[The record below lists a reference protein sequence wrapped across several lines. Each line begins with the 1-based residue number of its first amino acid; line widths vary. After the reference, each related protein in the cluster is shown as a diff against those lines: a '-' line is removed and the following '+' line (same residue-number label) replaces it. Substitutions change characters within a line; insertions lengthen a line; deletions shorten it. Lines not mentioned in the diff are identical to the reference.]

1 MFFLVRKSVLGSS
14 DEFQDLDFDVS
25 ELTIGSNESNA
36 VVLDEL
42 TDGEVTIKVINDT
55 DAKFTCTGGLVI
67 SINDKKGKS
76 GKIRK
81 GHVYRL
87 GVYDIEVVTSP
98 TGFDFALNISRSKR
112 KSTVIN
118 KSYELKST
126 KSLFSARTFSYLAF
140 LAIILFF
147 LVIPFMGSQ
156 NKDIQNKLNQMHI
169 PTDNSWSSGPLA
181 MAHRIPEIGDKCN
194 ICHVKPF
201 QKVQDAQCKTCHRK
215 LDDHIAK
222 NHPAVEELSQF
233 LCENCHKEHNEP
245 LQLTRTDDALCVDC
259 HARIED
265 FMGNSSDKNLSVQ
278 KVTGFNS
285 NSHPPFRLSLISP
298 LEENGSY
305 EWIKSRPLFDPNVKI
320 KESSNLKFTHEV
332 HLDDEKVQ
340 DESNGEALVCNDCHQ
355 LKEDGEHFEPITMDK
370 DCRSCHKLSFDVFNP
385 DLELQHGSLR
395 TATVMLQ
402 AHYIR
407 EFTDPELRAKRAKKK
422 IRRIPGKHTNDATCQ
437 GTGLDCGRAEALKE
451 AEFQFTQSGCITC
464 HEVITRDT
472 SDILSKWFV
481 KPIKITNDWFSKATF
496 DHVSH
501 LSVKDQDEEQICLS
515 CHNVESSNHS
525 EDIAMPQRNKCLEC
539 HQQGMKTSVE
549 LSCIRCHAFHFEE
562 NEKKDLKNE

>member
-14 DEFQDLDFDVS
+14 DEFQDLDFDVN

-42 TDGEVTIKVINDT
+42 ADGNLTIKVLNET
-55 DAKFTCTGGLVI
+55 DAKFTCTGSLFV

-81 GHVYRL
+81 GHVYQL
-87 GVYDIEVVTSP
+87 GVYDIEVISSP

-112 KSTVIN
+112 KSTIKN
-118 KSYELKST
+118 KNYEIKTS
-126 KSLFSARTFSYLAF
+126 KKLFSIRTLSYITF
-140 LAIILFF
+140 IAIILFF

-156 NKDIQNKLNQMHI
+156 NKDIQTKLTQLPI
-169 PTDNSWSSGPLA
+169 PSDNSWSSGPLA

-201 QKVQDAQCKTCHRK
+201 EKVQDEQCLTCHRN
-215 LDDHIAK
+215 LDDHIAN

-245 LQLTRTDDALCVDC
+245 LQLTRTDDKLCVDC
-259 HARIED
+259 HKKIKD
-265 FMGNSSDKNLSVQ
+265 FVGESPDSNQAVQ
-278 KVTGFNS
+278 NVTGFNS
-285 NSHPPFRLSLISP
+285 DNHPPFRLSLIEP
-298 LEENGSY
+298 YVENGNY
-305 EWIKSRPLFDPNVKI
+305 EWLQKRPAFDPNNPS
-320 KESSNLKFTHEV
+320 KENSNLKFTHEV
-332 HLDDEKVQ
+332 HLDDDKVQ
-340 DESNGEALVCNDCHQ
+340 NDDTGEALVCKDCHQ
-355 LKEDGEHFEPITMDK
+355 LKDDGEHFEPITMDK
-370 DCRSCHKLSFDVFNP
+370 DCRSCHKLTFDVFNP
-385 DLELQHGSLR
+385 DLELQHGNLR

-407 EFTDPELRAKRAKKK
+407 EFTDPNLRAKRAKKK
-422 IRRIPGKHTNDATCQ
+422 IRRIPGKHFNEATCQ
-437 GTGLDCGRAEALKE
+437 GTGLDCGRQEAFKE
-451 AEFQFTQSGCITC
+451 AEFQFTKSGCITC
-464 HEVITRDT
+464 HEVAERDT

-481 KPIKITNDWFSKATF
+481 KPIKINNDWYAKATY

-501 LSVKDQDEEQICLS
+501 LSVKGQNEEQICLS
-515 CHNVESSNHS
+515 CHNVEQSNHS

-539 HQQGMKTSVE
+539 HQQDAKNSVE
-549 LSCIRCHAFHFEE
+549 LSCIRCHAFHFEDNDAE
-562 NEKKDLKNE
+562 N